1 MLVVGVDGGGTYTRA
16 CLMNQNGI
24 VLGIG
29 QAGPS
34 SIDTVSKDRTQRSI
48 QTAIEE
54 AFLQA
59 KIDPQPIN
67 SIFVGLGGVLTSRTK
82 ELVRELL
89 LDISYVNNRTLIQ
102 IENDAY
108 SAHLGGLS
116 NRPGIIL
123 IAGTGS
129 VAFGIDEQGNTHRAG
144 GYGYQEGDHGSAYHL
159 GRRAMQAMA
168 RAFDGRLQHDAFTDA
183 LYSHLKIKDLD
194 NLLQTIQALH
204 QNRTQMAALAPIV
217 THFANQGHPLAQ
229 SICDEGVAALKECV
243 QAVCNALDLKNK
255 EIAII
260 GSLGNSE
267 GYFKDRL
274 YQSLLDLDP
283 DFSIHPPLNEPVIG
297 SAYKALQNLVGTI
310 G

>member
-1 MLVVGVDGGGTYTRA
+1 MYVIGVDGGGTNTRA
-16 CLMNQNGI
+16 CLMDQTGQI
-24 VLGIG
+24 LGIG
-29 QAGPS
+29 KSGPS
-34 SIDTVSKDRTQRSI
+34 SIDTVAPETTQASI
-48 QTAIEE
+48 QEAIEE
-54 AFLQA
+54 AFRSA
-59 KIDPQPIN
+59 NRPINTIN
-67 SIFVGLGGVLTSRTK
+67 SIFVGLGGVQTERSK
-82 ELVRELL
+82 AFVRKLL
-89 LDISYVNNRTLIQ
+89 LSIPYISTWTRIQ

-243 QAVCNALDLKNK
+243 QAVYNALDLKNK